1 MQTEIIKIIEGGL
14 SGDKTKV
21 LNFADVLANN
31 VDKDGDHAF
40 ARRIRSTVKGK
51 SNNLATLDSLSAKPV
66 DDESR
71 FDIVDVER
79 VSVEDIDLVLGKF
92 VEKEL
97 ENFIASY
104 ALRDL
109 LAKKG
114 VEASSSLLLYG
125 PPGCGKTS
133 IAHFIAAKT
142 GLPLVTARLDGL
154 VSSLLGSTAK
164 NIRKVFD
171 FASRQECVLFLDEFD
186 AIAKMRDDR
195 NELGELKRVVNS
207 LLQNIDDF
215 GNSGILVA
223 ATNHQELLDNAVWRR
238 FNEVIEIPLPG
249 KEEIRTY
256 LNRTAIPLMVEAVS
270 EKCIGA
276 FKGLSYSAIQTIVQ
290 NSFRDAAISGA
301 DGMTNLGLVK
311 EAYVHRNHGLAD
323 DRSFIEFLLL
333 HGGSI
338 RQVNAQ
344 TGYSTRMIQ
353 KVSKEMK
360 AGGDIDAID

>member
-21 LNFADVLANN
+21 LNYADALANN
-31 VDKDGDHAF
+31 ADRDGNHML

-51 SNNLATLDSLSAKPV
+51 SNSLVTLDSLSAKPV
-66 DDESR
+66 DEDSR
-71 FDIVDVER
+71 LNIVDVEY
-79 VSVEDIDLVLGKF
+79 VSSEDIDLVLNKF
-92 VEKEL
+92 VRTEL

-104 ALRDL
+104 SLRDF
-109 LAKKG
+109 LAQKG
-114 VEASSSLLLYG
+114 LDAPNSLLLYG

-133 IAHFIAAKT
+133 VARLIAAET
-142 GLPLVTARLDGL
+142 DLPLVTARLDSL

-171 FASRQECVLFLDEFD
+171 FASRQACVLFLDEFD
-186 AIAKMRDDR
+186 VIAKMRDDR

-215 GNSGILVA
+215 GSGSILVA

-238 FNEVIEIPLPG
+238 FTEIIEVPMPG
-249 KEEIRTY
+249 QEEVHNY
-256 LNRTAIPLMVEAVS
+256 LERMAKPLMVEHLS
-270 EKCIGA
+270 KKCFGA
-276 FKGLSYSAIQTIVQ
+276 FEGFSYSTIKTIVQ

-301 DGMTNLGLVK
+301 EGMTNFGLVK
-311 EAYVHRNHGLAD
+311 EAYIQRNHGLSND
-323 DRSFIEFLLL
+323 WSFIEFLLMY
-333 HGGSI
+333 GASI
-338 RQVNAQ
+338 RQINAQ

-353 KVSKEMK
+353 KVSKEMRT
-360 AGGDIDAID
+360 GGVQDVIE